1 MFTLL
6 QVDSFGSIVD
16 KKDNEK
22 KYTELKQPGIF
33 FLKLFFFNSE
43 KLILHFSFGSS
54 FVT

>member
-33 FLKLFFFNSE
+33 FLKLFFFQFRKTN
-43 KLILHFSFGSS
+43 LAF
-54 FVT
+54 